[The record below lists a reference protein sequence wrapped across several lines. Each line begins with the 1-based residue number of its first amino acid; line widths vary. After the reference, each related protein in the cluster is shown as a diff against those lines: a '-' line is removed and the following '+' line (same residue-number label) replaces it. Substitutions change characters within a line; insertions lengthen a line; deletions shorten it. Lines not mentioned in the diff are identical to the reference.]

1 MAALSS
7 APTGYAARGGGGQ
20 EESTPHMSIHRQK
33 CRNCFKGACQIRDSC
48 QPGNM
53 SKVKHT
59 AQTTIEAS
67 FQCPQRSS
75 YLGRSLQAGLSS
87 HLFPPTGRCQEFRR
101 GKAEAQVCH

>member
-1 MAALSS
+1 
-7 APTGYAARGGGGQ
+7 
-20 EESTPHMSIHRQK
+20 MSIHRQK

-59 AQTTIEAS
+59 AQTAIEAS